1 MPTNSVSPWTWS
13 VNQKCTEF
21 QIKTGQKTG
30 IYSNKL
36 LYKRPKLDRS
46 SLPEQEESNL
56 FVKFNCFVE
65 MSHRTV
71 DISEVT
77 IHPAFG
83 YSVSQFQH
91 FYQVVFVGIQRFR

>member
-1 MPTNSVSPWTWS
+1 MHRILDKNRP
-13 VNQKCTEF
+13 
-21 QIKTGQKTG
+21 KTG
-30 IYSNKL
+30 ICSNKL
-36 LYKRPKLDRS
+36 LYKRPKLDGS

-56 FVKFNCFVE
+56 LMKFNCFVE
-65 MSHRTV
+65 VSHRTV
-71 DISEVT
+71 DISEIT